1 MLLGETLVRLGDRRN
16 QLAAATQ
23 DLERALLGFAANEID
38 HSVGTPDTFLEPP
51 GPVVDDRV
59 RAELAN
65 ESRIV
70 SRRSGNDMQAR
81 LAREL
86 DGIGAD
92 ASGGA
97 MDQDGLPCR
106 EPGVLEQGLPSRH
119 GNDGDAGR
127 LDVAERGGLAR
138 DHRRRRQGVLR
149 IGADELRVRHAI
161 DLVSHEGAR
170 NPWPHGNDFTR
181 QVRAQ
186 RQGQRLRQGTF
197 PGPDPAV
204 PWTYSRGLDLYEDLA
219 WTGIGAGICSNFMT
233 SGGPYSCTR
242 QAIIDDEPA
251 GIGRSIRGSLA
262 EMGAAWVVWVM
273 VTNAPNGWIGRAGKL
288 GLGVWLG
295 NSRPRAIRAKLTAF
309 LARSDQRRPKRPR

>member
-1 MLLGETLVRLGDRRN
+1 MSLGRIGEGQDHANPDSELSIVDEPGNLRQFLGRHLDQEEGGFDAMPLRETLIRLGDRRN
-16 QLAAATQ
+16 QLAASTQ
-23 DLERALLGFAANEID
+23 DLERALLCFAANEID
-38 HSVGTPDTFLEPP
+38 HSVGTPDTVLEPP

-70 SRRSGNDMQAR
+70 RRRGRNDMQTR

-86 DGIGAD
+86 DGIGSD

-97 MDQDGLPCR
+97 MNHDGLPCR
-106 EPGVLEQGLPSRH
+106 EPGVVEQGLPSRH
-119 GNDGDAGR
+119 GNDGHAGR
-127 LDVAERGGLAR
+127 FDVAERGGLAR

-149 IGADELRVRHAI
+149 IGSDELGVRHAI
-161 DLVSHEGAR
+161 DLLSHERSR

-181 QVRAQ
+181 QIRAQ

-219 WTGIGAGICSNFMT
+219 WAGIGAGDSLELHDVRRSVLMHAP
-233 SGGPYSCTR
+233 GHHRR
-242 QAIIDDEPA
+242 Q
-251 GIGRSIRGSLA
+251 
-262 EMGAAWVVWVM
+262 
-273 VTNAPNGWIGRAGKL
+273 TGWD
-288 GLGVWLG
+288 
-295 NSRPRAIRAKLTAF
+295 RAIDTRVAGGD
-309 LARSDQRRPKRPR
+309 RVRHGWSGSW